1 MDMDI
6 GVISILLFGSM
17 FLLLASGLPVAFVLG
32 GLATVFT
39 AIFWGPE
46 SLFIIVARTY
56 SMMSTTTLV
65 AAPLFVL
72 MATVLERSGVAEDL
86 FEMMYRWSG
95 GVKGGLAVGT
105 VFACTLIAAMSGIA
119 STGVVVMGVMALPAM
134 LKRGYDKRIAT
145 GCVLAGGV
153 LGPLI
158 PPSIALVLYGT
169 IAQVS
174 IGGLFAGGMSAG
186 ILCSLLIIGYI
197 LIKCHLNPEL
207 GPPIPLEERSD
218 WGAKVASLKGV
229 ILPLLLITAVLGSIY
244 SGIATPTEAA
254 AVGAFGAFVC
264 SAIHRRLNWELLKSV
279 AYTTIKVQ
287 GFMMWILFAAQAF
300 AAVYMGLGASRM
312 VIRLVETYEI
322 GWWTMLIA
330 IQVVWFLLGL
340 VIDAW
345 SILMITLPIL
355 LPILPLY
362 GFDPL
367 WLGVLYAVNTQT
379 GYLTPPFGTMLFMM
393 KGIAPKEVTM
403 NDIYRS
409 IVPFVA
415 TQLVCLALCIVFPK
429 IVTWL
434 PDLLFK

>member
-1 MDMDI
+1 MDI
-6 GVISILLFGSM
+6 SIISILLFGSM
-17 FLLLASGLPVAFVLG
+17 FILLALGLPVAFVLG

-72 MATVLERSGVAEDL
+72 MAVVLEKSGVAEDL

-105 VFACTLIAAMSGIA
+105 VIACTLIAAMSGIA

-134 LKRGYDKRIAT
+134 LKRKYDKTIAT
-145 GCVLAGGV
+145 GCILAGGV
-153 LGPLI
+153 LGPLV
-158 PPSIALVLYGT
+158 PPSITLVLYGT

-174 IGGLFAGGMSAG
+174 VGELFAGGMGAG
-186 ILCSLLIIGYI
+186 LLCSALIIGYI
-197 LIKCHLNPEL
+197 LIRCYRNPEL
-207 GPPIPLEERSD
+207 GPPIPPEERAD
-218 WGAKVASLKGV
+218 IKAKVASLKGV
-229 ILPLLLITAVLGSIY
+229 VLPLLLITAVLGSIY
-244 SGIATPTEAA
+244 TGIATPTEAA

-264 SAIHRRLNWELLKSV
+264 SAIHRRLNWELIKSV
-279 AYTTIKVQ
+279 AKITIQVQ
-287 GFMMWILFAAQAF
+287 GFMMWILFAAQGF

-312 VIRLVETYEI
+312 VIGLVQRYHV
-322 GWWTMLIA
+322 GWWAMLIG

-355 LPILPLY
+355 LPLLPIY

-367 WLGVLYAVNTQT
+367 WLGVLYAINTQT

-403 NDIYRS
+403 MDIYRS

-415 TQLVCLALCIVFPK
+415 TQLVCLALCIIFPK
-429 IVTWL
+429 LVTWL
-434 PDLLFK
+434 PDLFFR

>member
-1 MDMDI
+1 MDI
-6 GVISILLFGSM
+6 EIISILLFGSM
-17 FLLLASGLPVAFVLG
+17 FLLLALGLPVAFVLG
-32 GLATVFT
+32 GLGTVF
-39 AIFWGPE
+39 AYVFWGPE
-46 SLFIIVARTY
+46 SLFIIVARTF

-86 FEMMYRWSG
+86 FEMMYRWMGS
-95 GVKGGLAVGT
+95 VNGGLAVGT
-105 VFACTLIAAMSGIA
+105 VIACTLIAAMSGIA

-145 GCVLAGGV
+145 GCILAGGV

-174 IGGLFAGGMSAG
+174 IGSLFAGGMGAG
-186 ILCSLLIIGYI
+186 LLCSSLIIIYI
-197 LIKCHLNPEL
+197 LLKCHFNPSL
-207 GPPIPLEERSD
+207 GPAIPAGERAD
-218 WGAKVASLKGV
+218 WNAKLRSLKGV
-229 ILPLLLITAVLGSIY
+229 ILPFLLITAVLGSIY
-244 SGIATPTEAA
+244 TGIATPTEAA
-254 AVGAFGAFVC
+254 AVGAFGAFIC
-264 SAIHRRLNWELLKSV
+264 SAIHRRLSWQLIVDV
-279 AYTTIKVQ
+279 ARTTIRVQ
-287 GFMMWILFAAQAF
+287 GFMMWILFSAQAF

-312 VIRLVETYEI
+312 VIRFVETYEI

-355 LPILPLY
+355 LPIFPLY

-403 NDIYRS
+403 TDIYRS
-409 IVPFVA
+409 ITPFVT
-415 TQLVCLALCIVFPK
+415 TQLVCLALCIIFPQ
-429 IVTWL
+429 VVLWL
-434 PDLLFK
+434 PHLLFD

>member
-1 MDMDI
+1 MSI
-6 GVISILLFGSM
+6 ELISILLFGSM
-17 FLLLASGLPVAFVLG
+17 LLLLVSGLPVAFVLG
-32 GLATVFT
+32 GLAVLFT
-39 AIFWGPE
+39 GVFWGPE
-46 SLFIIVARTY
+46 SLFIILARTF
-56 SMMSTTTLV
+56 SMMSSTTLV

-72 MATVLERSGVAEDL
+72 MAVVLERSGVAEDL
-86 FEMMYRWSG
+86 YEMMYRWSG

-105 VFACTLIAAMSGIA
+105 VLVCTLIAAMSGIA
-119 STGVVVMGVMALPAM
+119 STGVVMMGVMALPEM

-145 GCVLAGGV
+145 GCILAGGV

-169 IAQVS
+169 MAQVS
-174 IGGLFAGGMSAG
+174 IGGLFAGGMAAG
-186 ILCSLLIIGYI
+186 LVCSLLIVGYI
-197 LIKCHLNPEL
+197 LIRCYINPKM
-207 GPPIPLEERSD
+207 GPAIPVEERAD
-218 WGAKVASLKGV
+218 WDAKIASLKGV

-254 AVGAFGAFVC
+254 AVGALGAFVC
-264 SAIHRRLNWELLKSV
+264 SAIHRRLTWDLIKSV
-279 AYTTIKVQ
+279 AYTTIQVQ
-287 GFMMWILFAAQAF
+287 GFMMWILFAAQGF

-312 VIRLVETYEI
+312 VVGLVQEYQV
-322 GWWTMLIA
+322 GWWTMLIG
-330 IQVVWFLLGL
+330 IQVVWFLLGC

-345 SILMITLPIL
+345 SILMITLPII
-355 LPILPLY
+355 LPLMPLY

-403 NDIYRS
+403 SDIYRS
-409 IVPFVA
+409 IVPFVT
-415 TQLVCLALCIVFPK
+415 TQLFCLVLCILFPK

>member
-1 MDMDI
+1 MDI
-6 GVISILLFGSM
+6 GIISIFLFGSM

-86 FEMMYRWSG
+86 FDMMYRWSG
-95 GVKGGLAVGT
+95 GIKGGLAVGT

-145 GCVLAGGV
+145 GCILAGGV

-174 IGGLFAGGMSAG
+174 IGGLFAGGMVAG
-186 ILCSLLIIGYI
+186 LLCSSLIIGYI
-197 LIKCHLNPEL
+197 LIRCYLNPSL

-218 WGAKVASLKGV
+218 WRAKVASLKGV
-229 ILPLLLITAVLGSIY
+229 ILPLFLITTVLGSIY
-244 SGIATPTEAA
+244 TGIATPTEAA

-264 SAIHRRLNWELLKSV
+264 SAIHGRLNWQLIKGV
-279 AYTTIKVQ
+279 AYSTIRVQ

-312 VIRLVETYEI
+312 VVRLVETYEI
-322 GWWTMLIA
+322 GWWAMLIS

-367 WLGVLYAVNTQT
+367 WLGVLYAINTQT

-409 IVPFVA
+409 IMPFVS
-415 TQLVCLALCIVFPK
+415 TQLVCLVLCIVFPEL
-429 IVTWL
+429 VTWL
-434 PDLLFK
+434 PRLLFG

>member
-1 MDMDI
+1 MDI

-95 GVKGGLAVGT
+95 GVRGGLAVGT

-145 GCVLAGGV
+145 GCILAGGV

-174 IGGLFAGGMSAG
+174 IGGLFAGGMGAG
-186 ILCSLLIIGYI
+186 LLCSFLIIAYI
-197 LIKCHLNPEL
+197 LIKCYINPEL
-207 GPPIPLEERSD
+207 GPPIPVEERAD
-218 WGAKVASLKGV
+218 MKAKIASLKGV

-244 SGIATPTEAA
+244 TGIATPTEAA

-264 SAIHRRLNWELLKSV
+264 SAIHRRLNWELIKSV

-300 AAVYMGLGASRM
+300 AAVYMGLGAARM
-312 VIRLVETYEI
+312 VVRLVETYEI

-330 IQVVWFLLGL
+330 IQVVWFLLGC

-379 GYLTPPFGTMLFMM
+379 GYLTPPFGTMLFMI

-409 IVPFVA
+409 IVPFVT
-415 TQLVCLALCIVFPK
+415 TQLVCLALCIIFPK

-434 PDLLFK
+434 PDLLFN

>member
-1 MDMDI
+1 MDI
-6 GVISILLFGSM
+6 GVISILLFVSM

-95 GVKGGLAVGT
+95 GVRGGLAVGT

-145 GCVLAGGV
+145 GCILAGGV

-174 IGGLFAGGMSAG
+174 IGGLFAGGMGAG
-186 ILCSLLIIGYI
+186 LLCSFLIIAYI
-197 LIKCHLNPEL
+197 LIKCYINPEL
-207 GPPIPLEERSD
+207 GPPIPVEERAD
-218 WGAKVASLKGV
+218 MKAKIASLKGV

-244 SGIATPTEAA
+244 TGIATPTEAA

-264 SAIHRRLNWELLKSV
+264 SAIHRRLNWELIKSV

-300 AAVYMGLGASRM
+300 AAVYMGLGAARM
-312 VIRLVETYEI
+312 VVRLVETYEI

-330 IQVVWFLLGL
+330 IQVVWFLLGC

-379 GYLTPPFGTMLFMM
+379 GYLTPPFGTMLFMI

-409 IVPFVA
+409 IVPFVT
-415 TQLVCLALCIVFPK
+415 TQLVCLALCIIFPK

-434 PDLLFK
+434 PDLLFN

>member
-1 MDMDI
+1 MSIEM
-6 GVISILLFGSM
+6 ISVLLFGSM
-17 FLLLASGLPVAFVLG
+17 LLLLISGLPVAFVLG
-32 GLATVFT
+32 GLAVVFT
-39 AIFWGPE
+39 GVFWGPE
-46 SLFIIVARTY
+46 SLFIILARTF
-56 SMMSTTTLV
+56 SMMSSTTLV

-72 MATVLERSGVAEDL
+72 MAVVLERSGVAEDL
-86 FEMMYRWSG
+86 YEMMYRWSG

-105 VFACTLIAAMSGIA
+105 VLVCTLIAAMSGIA
-119 STGVVVMGVMALPAM
+119 STGVVMMGVMALPEM

-145 GCVLAGGV
+145 GCILAGGV

-169 IAQVS
+169 MAQVS
-174 IGGLFAGGMSAG
+174 IGGLFAGGMAAG
-186 ILCSLLIIGYI
+186 MLCSLLIVGYI
-197 LIKCHLNPEL
+197 LIRCYINPKM
-207 GPPIPLEERSD
+207 GPAIPVEERAD
-218 WGAKVASLKGV
+218 WDAKIASLKGV

-254 AVGAFGAFVC
+254 AVGALGAFVC
-264 SAIHRRLNWELLKSV
+264 SAIHGRLTWDLIKKV
-279 AYTTIKVQ
+279 AYTTIQVQ
-287 GFMMWILFAAQAF
+287 GFMMWILFAAQGF

-312 VIRLVETYEI
+312 VVNLVREYQV
-322 GWWTMLIA
+322 GWWTMLIG
-330 IQVVWFLLGL
+330 IQVVWFLLGC

-345 SILMITLPIL
+345 SILMITLPII
-355 LPILPLY
+355 LPLMPLY

-403 NDIYRS
+403 SDIYRS
-409 IVPFVA
+409 IVPFVT
-415 TQLVCLALCIVFPK
+415 TQLFCLVLCILFPR

>member
-1 MDMDI
+1 MSIEM
-6 GVISILLFGSM
+6 ISLLLFGSM
-17 FLLLASGLPVAFVLG
+17 LLLLASGLPVAFVLG
-32 GLATVFT
+32 GLAVVFT
-39 AIFWGPE
+39 AVFWGPE
-46 SLFIIVARTY
+46 SLFIILARTF

-72 MATVLERSGVAEDL
+72 MAVVLERSGVAEDL
-86 FEMMYRWSG
+86 YEMMYRWSG
-95 GVKGGLAVGT
+95 GIKGGLAVGT
-105 VFACTLIAAMSGIA
+105 VLACTLIAAMSGIA
-119 STGVVVMGVMALPAM
+119 STGVVMMGVMALPAM

-169 IAQVS
+169 MAQVS
-174 IGGLFAGGMSAG
+174 IGALFAGGMAAG
-186 ILCSLLIIGYI
+186 ILCSFLVIGYI
-197 LIKCHLNPEL
+197 LIRCYINPKL
-207 GPPIPLEERSD
+207 GPAIPVEERANWD
-218 WGAKVASLKGV
+218 AKLASLKGV

-264 SAIHRRLNWELLKSV
+264 SAIHRRLTWDLIKSV
-279 AYTTIKVQ
+279 AYTTIQVQ
-287 GFMMWILFAAQAF
+287 GFMMWILFAAQGF

-312 VIRLVETYEI
+312 VVSLVQTYQV
-322 GWWTMLIA
+322 GWWPMLIG
-330 IQVVWFLLGL
+330 IQVVWFLLGC

-345 SILMITLPIL
+345 SILMITLPII
-355 LPILPLY
+355 LPLLPLY

-393 KGIAPKEVTM
+393 KGIAPKEVSMT
-403 NDIYRS
+403 DIYYS
-409 IVPFVA
+409 IIPFVL
-415 TQLVCLALCIVFPK
+415 TQLFCLALCIAFPK
-429 IVTWL
+429 LVTWL

>member
-1 MDMDI
+1 MDI
-6 GVISILLFGSM
+6 GVISIFLFGSM

-32 GLATVFT
+32 GLATVFAT
-39 AIFWGPE
+39 IFWGPE

-72 MATVLERSGVAEDL
+72 MAVVLERSGVAEDL

-95 GVKGGLAVGT
+95 GVRGGLAVGT
-105 VFACTLIAAMSGIA
+105 VLACTLIAAMSGIA

-134 LKRGYDKRIAT
+134 LKRGYDKRMAT
-145 GCVLAGGV
+145 GCILAGGV

-174 IGGLFAGGMSAG
+174 IGELFAGGMGAG
-186 ILCSLLIIGYI
+186 MLCSALIIGYI
-197 LIKCHLNPEL
+197 LIRCYLNPAL
-207 GPPIPLEERSD
+207 GPAIPPEERAD
-218 WGAKVASLKGV
+218 WRAKIASLKGV
-229 ILPLLLITAVLGSIY
+229 ILPLLLISAVLGSIY

-264 SAIHRRLNWELLKSV
+264 SAIHRRLNWDLIKSV
-279 AYTTIKVQ
+279 AYTTIQVQ

-322 GWWTMLIA
+322 GWWTMLIS

-355 LPILPLY
+355 LPLLPLY

-403 NDIYRS
+403 GDIYRS
-409 IVPFVA
+409 IVPFVT
-415 TQLVCLALCIVFPK
+415 TQLVCLTLCIVFPK
-429 IVTWL
+429 LVTWL
-434 PDLLFK
+434 PHLLFK

>member
-1 MDMDI
+1 MGIEM
-6 GVISILLFGSM
+6 ISILLFGGM
-17 FLLLASGLPVAFVLG
+17 FLLLALGLPVAFVLG

-39 AIFWGPE
+39 AVFWGPE
-46 SLFIIVARTY
+46 SLFIIVARTF

-72 MATVLERSGVAEDL
+72 MATVLERSGVAEGL
-86 FEMMYRWSG
+86 YEMMYRWSG
-95 GVKGGLAVGT
+95 GLRGGLAVGT
-105 VFACTLIAAMSGIA
+105 VLACTLIAAMSGIA

-134 LKRGYDKRIAT
+134 LKRGYDKRLAT
-145 GCVLAGGV
+145 GCILAGGV

-158 PPSIALVLYGT
+158 PPSISLVLYGT

-174 IGGLFAGGMSAG
+174 IGGLFAGGMGAG
-186 ILCSLLIIGYI
+186 ILCSFLIIGYI
-197 LIKCHLNPEL
+197 LLRCYINPEL
-207 GPPIPLEERSD
+207 GPAIPLEERAD
-218 WGAKVASLKGV
+218 WKGKVASLKGV
-229 ILPLLLITAVLGSIY
+229 ILPLLLIIAVLGSIY

-254 AVGAFGAFVC
+254 AVGALGAFVC
-264 SAIHRRLNWELLKSV
+264 SAIHRRLNWELIKSV
-279 AYTTIKVQ
+279 AYTTIQVQ
-287 GFMMWILFAAQAF
+287 GFMMWILFAAQGF

-312 VIRLVETYEI
+312 VIKLVETYEI
-322 GWWTMLIA
+322 GWWAMLIG
-330 IQVVWFLLGL
+330 IQVVWFLLGC

-379 GYLTPPFGTMLFMM
+379 GYLTPPFGTMLFLI

-415 TQLVCLALCIVFPK
+415 TQLVCLALCIIFPK

-434 PDLLFK
+434 PRLLFE

>member
-1 MDMDI
+1 MSI
-6 GVISILLFGSM
+6 ELISILLFGSM
-17 FLLLASGLPVAFVLG
+17 LLLLVSGLPVAFVLG
-32 GLATVFT
+32 GLAVVFT
-39 AIFWGPE
+39 GVFWGPE
-46 SLFIIVARTY
+46 SLFIILARTF
-56 SMMSTTTLV
+56 SMISSTTLV

-72 MATVLERSGVAEDL
+72 MAVVLERSGVAEDL
-86 FEMMYRWSG
+86 YEMMYRWSG

-105 VFACTLIAAMSGIA
+105 VLVCTLIAAMSGIA
-119 STGVVVMGVMALPAM
+119 STGVVMMGVMALPEM

-145 GCVLAGGV
+145 GCILAGGV

-169 IAQVS
+169 MAQVS
-174 IGGLFAGGMSAG
+174 IGGLFAGGMAAG
-186 ILCSLLIIGYI
+186 LVCSLLIVGYI
-197 LIKCHLNPEL
+197 LIRCYINPKM
-207 GPPIPLEERSD
+207 GPAIPVEERAD
-218 WGAKVASLKGV
+218 WDAKIASLKGV

-254 AVGAFGAFVC
+254 AVGALGAFVC
-264 SAIHRRLNWELLKSV
+264 SAIHRRLTWDLIKSV
-279 AYTTIKVQ
+279 AYTTIQVQ
-287 GFMMWILFAAQAF
+287 GFMMWILFAAQGF

-312 VIRLVETYEI
+312 VVNLVREYQV
-322 GWWTMLIA
+322 GWWTMLIG
-330 IQVVWFLLGL
+330 IQVVWFLLGC

-345 SILMITLPIL
+345 SILMITLPII
-355 LPILPLY
+355 LPLMPLY

-403 NDIYRS
+403 SDIYRS
-409 IVPFVA
+409 IVPFVT
-415 TQLVCLALCIVFPK
+415 TQLFCLVLCILFPR

>member
-1 MDMDI
+1 MDI
-6 GVISILLFGSM
+6 GIISIFLFGSM

-86 FEMMYRWSG
+86 FDMMYRWSG
-95 GVKGGLAVGT
+95 GIKGGLAVGT

-145 GCVLAGGV
+145 GCILAGGV

-174 IGGLFAGGMSAG
+174 IGGLFAGGMVAG
-186 ILCSLLIIGYI
+186 LLCSSLIIGYI
-197 LIKCHLNPEL
+197 LIRCYLNPSL

-218 WGAKVASLKGV
+218 WRAKVASLKGV
-229 ILPLLLITAVLGSIY
+229 ILPLFLITTVLGSIY
-244 SGIATPTEAA
+244 TGIATPTEAA

-264 SAIHRRLNWELLKSV
+264 SAIHGRLNWQLIKGV
-279 AYTTIKVQ
+279 AYSTIRVQ

-312 VIRLVETYEI
+312 VVRLVETYEI
-322 GWWTMLIA
+322 GWWAMLIS

-367 WLGVLYAVNTQT
+367 WLGVLYAINTQT

-409 IVPFVA
+409 IMPFVS
-415 TQLVCLALCIVFPK
+415 TQLVCLALCIVFPEL
-429 IVTWL
+429 VNWL
-434 PDLLFK
+434 PRLLFG

>member
-1 MDMDI
+1 MDI
-6 GVISILLFGSM
+6 GLISILLFGGM
-17 FLLLASGLPVAFVLG
+17 FLLLALGLPVAFVLG

-39 AIFWGPE
+39 AVFWGPE
-46 SLFIIVARTY
+46 SLFIIVARTF

-72 MATVLERSGVAEDL
+72 MATVLERSGVAEGL
-86 FEMMYRWSG
+86 YEMMYRWSG
-95 GVKGGLAVGT
+95 GLRGGLAVGT
-105 VFACTLIAAMSGIA
+105 VLACTLIAAMSGIA

-134 LKRGYDKRIAT
+134 LKRGCDKRLAT
-145 GCVLAGGV
+145 GCILAGGV

-158 PPSIALVLYGT
+158 PPSISLVLYGT

-174 IGGLFAGGMSAG
+174 IGGLFAGGMGAG
-186 ILCSLLIIGYI
+186 ILCSFLIIGYI
-197 LIKCHLNPEL
+197 LIRCYINPAL
-207 GPPIPLEERSD
+207 GPAIPPEERAD
-218 WGAKVASLKGV
+218 WKGKAASLKGV
-229 ILPLLLITAVLGSIY
+229 ILPLLLIIAVLGSIY
-244 SGIATPTEAA
+244 TGIATPTEAA
-254 AVGAFGAFVC
+254 AVGALGAFVC
-264 SAIHRRLNWELLKSV
+264 SAIHRRLNWELIKSV
-279 AYTTIKVQ
+279 AYTTIQVQ
-287 GFMMWILFAAQAF
+287 GFMMWILFAAQGF

-322 GWWTMLIA
+322 GWWTMLIG
-330 IQVVWFLLGL
+330 IQVVWFLLGC

-379 GYLTPPFGTMLFMM
+379 GYLTPPFGTMLFLI

-415 TQLVCLALCIVFPK
+415 TQLVCLALCIIFPK

-434 PDLLFK
+434 PNLLFN

>member
-1 MDMDI
+1 MDI
-6 GVISILLFGSM
+6 GLISILLFGSM
-17 FLLLASGLPVAFVLG
+17 LFLLASGLPVAFVLG
-32 GLATVFT
+32 GLAVIFT
-39 AIFWGPE
+39 AVFWGPE
-46 SLFIIVARTY
+46 SLFIIVARTF
-56 SMMSTTTLV
+56 SMMSSTTLV

-72 MATVLERSGVAEDL
+72 MAVVLERSGVAEDL

-95 GVKGGLAVGT
+95 GIKGGLAVGT
-105 VFACTLIAAMSGIA
+105 VLACTLIAAMSGIA

-169 IAQVS
+169 MAQVS
-174 IGGLFAGGMSAG
+174 IGALFAGGMAAG
-186 ILCSLLIIGYI
+186 ILCSALIIGYI
-197 LIKCHLNPEL
+197 LIRCYINPKL
-207 GPPIPLEERSD
+207 GPPIPVEERSNWD
-218 WGAKVASLKGV
+218 AKLASLKGV

-244 SGIATPTEAA
+244 SGFATPTEAA
-254 AVGAFGAFVC
+254 AVGALGAFVC
-264 SAIHRRLNWELLKSV
+264 SAIHRRLTWDLLKSV
-279 AYTTIKVQ
+279 AYTTIQVQ

-312 VIRLVETYEI
+312 VIKLVQTYEI
-322 GWWTMLIA
+322 GWWTMLIS

-355 LPILPLY
+355 LPLLPLY

-403 NDIYRS
+403 SDIYRS
-409 IVPFVA
+409 IVPFVI
-415 TQLVCLALCIVFPK
+415 TQLFCLTLCIIFPK
-429 IVTWL
+429 LVTWL